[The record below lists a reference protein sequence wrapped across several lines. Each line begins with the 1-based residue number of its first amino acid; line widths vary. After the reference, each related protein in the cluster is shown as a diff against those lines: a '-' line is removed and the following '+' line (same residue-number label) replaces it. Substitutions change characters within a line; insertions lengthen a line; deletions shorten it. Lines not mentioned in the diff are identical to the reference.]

1 MREQK
6 MKHLTLSFLCLLI
19 ALSGCHRARAP
30 VVVHVFRDRDGAIG
44 KNIDTAI
51 RTISLQKPTTSDG
64 SPIVVA
70 TFEFKS
76 YREGLATIGRSQQP
90 DVVIFN
96 SRADSLAANL
106 GGTPTNLNCAPDIT
120 CVAAIPSWTSG
131 KTREA
136 SELVLKMLSSSL
148 PQS

>member
-1 MREQK
+1 
-6 MKHLTLSFLCLLI
+6 MKYLSLSFLTLFILLS
-19 ALSGCHRARAP
+19 ASHRAPTP

-51 RTISLQKPTTSDG
+51 RAIGLQQLTTSDG

-76 YREGLATIGRSQQP
+76 YREGLATIGTKQQP
-90 DVVIFN
+90 DIVIFD
-96 SRADSLAANL
+96 SRADFLATNL
-106 GGTPTNLNCAPDIT
+106 GGTPTNLNCAPDVT
-120 CVAAIPSWTSG
+120 CAAAIPSWTSG

-136 SELVLKMLSSSL
+136 SLLVLRMITSNLPSS
-148 PQS
+148 